1 MVSRP
6 GDYHD
11 LVLVR
16 VDMNGDGEP
25 EYALVVGDRERDKS
39 ALSIWYICSSQID
52 GGFRMATRTSADPRE
67 LVVLRQPTLAEIRN
81 GLPASF
87 LDSLKDALE
96 MTETQL
102 ADVVGIARQTLVRR
116 KRQGALRRD
125 EGDRA
130 AMVTRMF
137 NMALSCFDGNREHA
151 LDWLKHP
158 NPALAGETPLERA
171 DTATGA
177 EDVIDLIGRLEHG
190 IPT

>member
-1 MVSRP
+1 
-6 GDYHD
+6 
-11 LVLVR
+11 
-16 VDMNGDGEP
+16 
-25 EYALVVGDRERDKS
+25 
-39 ALSIWYICSSQID
+39 
-52 GGFRMATRTSADPRE
+52 MATETSANPHG
-67 LVVLRQPTLAEIRN
+67 LVTLRQPTLAEIRN
-81 GLPASF
+81 GLPTSF
-87 LDSLKDALE
+87 LDYLKDALE

-116 KRQGALRRD
+116 KKQGVLRRD

-130 AMVTRMF
+130 ATIARMF
-137 NMALSCFDGNREHA
+137 DMALSYFDGNREHA

-190 IPT
+190 IPA

>member
-1 MVSRP
+1 
-6 GDYHD
+6 
-11 LVLVR
+11 
-16 VDMNGDGEP
+16 
-25 EYALVVGDRERDKS
+25 
-39 ALSIWYICSSQID
+39 
-52 GGFRMATRTSADPRE
+52 MATRTSANLRE
-67 LVVLRQPTLAEIRN
+67 VMVLRQPTLAEIRN
-81 GLPASF
+81 GLPTSF
-87 LDSLKDALE
+87 LDYLKDALE

-116 KRQGALRRD
+116 KRQGVLRRD

-137 NMALSCFDGNREHA
+137 NMALSYFDGNREHA

-190 IPT
+190 IPA

>member
-1 MVSRP
+1 
-6 GDYHD
+6 
-11 LVLVR
+11 
-16 VDMNGDGEP
+16 
-25 EYALVVGDRERDKS
+25 
-39 ALSIWYICSSQID
+39 
-52 GGFRMATRTSADPRE
+52 MATGTSSNPRG

-81 GLPASF
+81 GLPTSF
-87 LDSLKDALE
+87 LDTLKDALE

-116 KRQGALRRD
+116 KKQGVLRRD

-130 AMVTRMF
+130 ATVTRMF
-137 NMALSCFDGNREHA
+137 NMALSYFDGNREHA

-190 IPT
+190 IPA

>member
-1 MVSRP
+1 
-6 GDYHD
+6 
-11 LVLVR
+11 
-16 VDMNGDGEP
+16 
-25 EYALVVGDRERDKS
+25 
-39 ALSIWYICSSQID
+39 
-52 GGFRMATRTSADPRE
+52 MATRTSAGPRE

-81 GLPASF
+81 GLSTSF
-87 LDSLKDALE
+87 LDYLKDALE

-116 KRQGALRRD
+116 KKQGVLRRD

-130 AMVTRMF
+130 AMVARMF